1 MAMAAESGV
10 PAADLGD
17 ALPNM
22 NRAWRTENPGTG
34 AGPALSAVHRE
45 LGLSATQSDQRRQ
58 QMLHDLH
65 SRGGQLVRSVDQA
78 QGEVTPEEMSALAA
92 LPLDLLRSVS
102 RHRALI
108 SHGREKVGGWG
119 VRYVD
124 DARIRGA
131 PEPRATVVK
140 LHLQATSEAR
150 ERRVTA
156 EKLRADK

>member
-1 MAMAAESGV
+1 MHTCHTAMGGRVNQCV
-10 PAADLGD
+10 PQ
-17 ALPNM
+17 
-22 NRAWRTENPGTG
+22 RA
-34 AGPALSAVHRE
+34 
-45 LGLSATQSDQRRQ
+45 QRIN
-58 QMLHDLH
+58 
-65 SRGGQLVRSVDQA
+65 SVPSLCRCQV
-78 QGEVTPEEMSALAA
+78 QLAA